1 MATSLD
7 DGTRGVGSSDGSG
20 GPDGPVR
27 EAGLEAPPPPA
38 ADPNKKTDAT
48 TDPTADDP
56 GNGAD

>member
-1 MATSLD
+1 MATSFRE
-7 DGTRGVGSSDGSG
+7 GTQAFGSKDGSG
-20 GPDGPVR
+20 GSDGPVR

-38 ADPNKKTDAT
+38 ADPNRKTDAT